1 MKIPYLKKKPEL
13 KSYHNVTWEDNY
25 SWIHQKNILEVLRDK
40 TKLDPEVK
48 NYLDEENS
56 YANYHLKDTENLQKK
71 LFDEIKGRIKLDDE
85 SLPYKDHTYEYW
97 SKTTAVGNYS
107 IKLRKKIDTDLVEEI
122 WNGDEEKKKL
132 ETEYFGVGDLE
143 VSNNDKY
150 LGYSLDIKGSEYYT
164 IFIRDIKT
172 NEIITK
178 EISETSGGITFSLD
192 DKYVFYSKLDQNHR
206 ARKIY
211 RHEIGN
217 FNGQDELI
225 FEEKSEAFTVS
236 IGLSSD
242 EKYYFINTSDH
253 NTSEQYYFGV
263 DEINIKPK
271 LIIKRE
277 KGIIYSVSSWDSKFF
292 NHTNKD
298 AEDFKIDVSDSL
310 EKQNWKTFIPPR
322 DEVLIGGCTFLKN
335 WIIRSET
342 SNALDKL
349 FVKNI
354 SSGVEE
360 ELIFSNETVYVPGIS
375 LIQKDR
381 DTDNV
386 YLGYSSPK
394 TPSRVYSYNLST
406 KTKKLVKE
414 QEIPSGHNPEDY
426 IVERVDYKSHDGR
439 LVPLTITRH
448 KKTKIDGSANL
459 LLYGYGSYGSSMS
472 PNFSSTRLSLIN
484 RDIIWAT
491 AHIRGGMEK
500 GMKWWKE
507 GKLINKKNTFEDYI
521 HAAKYLIDNNYS
533 SKGKIIG
540 MGGSAGGLLMG
551 AVVNQAP
558 ELFLGIIMAVPFV
571 DSLTTNLDHSLP
583 LTVGEF
589 DEFGNAKDIKEHFD
603 YIFSYAP
610 YNNIKKMDY
619 PHILITTSL
628 SANTLAVT
636 PEPHEN
642 TIFLLWSKLNGLNFS
657 TILSLA
663 INVRS
668 SVFINSEKGK
678 QNEFLIDPLL
688 KPFLGSATFPSN
700 LSILLASITLNSFSE
715 IFLSI
720 SCLSFTSFLFSLAL

>member
-48 NYLDEENS
+48 NYLDKENS
-56 YANYHLKDTENLQKK
+56 YADYHLKDTENLQKK

-97 SKTTAVGNYS
+97 SKTTAIGNYS

-150 LGYSLDIKGSEYYT
+150 LGYSLDTKGSEYYT

-172 NEIITK
+172 NKIITK
-178 EISETSGGITFSLD
+178 EITETSGGITFSLD
-192 DKYVFYSKLDQNHR
+192 DRYVFYSKLDQNHR

-217 FNGQDELI
+217 FNSQDELI

-253 NTSEQYYFGV
+253 NTSEQYYFSI
-263 DEINIKPK
+263 DEINTKPK
-271 LIIKRE
+271 LIMKRE
-277 KGIIYSVSSWDSKFF
+277 KGIIYSVSSWDNKFY

-310 EKQNWKTFIPPR
+310 EKQNWETFIPPR

-375 LIQKDR
+375 LTQKDR

-507 GKLINKKNTFEDYI
+507 GKLTNKKNTFEDYI

-628 SANTLAVT
+628 SDNRVLFD
-636 PEPHEN
+636 EPAKFTAKLREYKTDN
-642 TIFLLWSKLNGLNFS
+642 NLL
-657 TILSLA
+657 
-663 INVRS
+663 
-668 SVFINSEKGK
+668 
-678 QNEFLIDPLL
+678 LL
-688 KPFLGSATFPSN
+688 KTEMNAGHGGKSGRDGA
-700 LSILLASITLNSFSE
+700 IEE
-715 IFLSI
+715 IAIDYAF
-720 SCLSFTSFLFSLAL
+720 ALKIAEKI

>member
-48 NYLDEENS
+48 NYLDKENS
-56 YANYHLKDTENLQKK
+56 YADYHLKDTENLQKK
-71 LFDEIKGRIKLDDE
+71 LFDEIKARIKLDDE

-97 SKTTAVGNYS
+97 SKTTAIGNYS

-150 LGYSLDIKGSEYYT
+150 LGYSLDTKGSEYYT

-178 EISETSGGITFSLD
+178 EITETSGGITFSLD
-192 DKYVFYSKLDQNHR
+192 DRYVFYSKLDQNHR

-217 FNGQDELI
+217 FNNQDELI

-263 DEINIKPK
+263 DEINTKPK
-271 LIIKRE
+271 LIMKRE
-277 KGIIYSVSSWDSKFF
+277 KGIIYSVSSWDSKFY

-310 EKQNWKTFIPPR
+310 AKQNWKTFIPPR

-360 ELIFSNETVYVPGIS
+360 ELIFSNENVYVPGIS
-375 LIQKDR
+375 LTQRDR

-426 IVERVDYKSHDGR
+426 IVERVDCKSHDGR

-507 GKLINKKNTFEDYI
+507 GKLTNKKNTFEDYI

-628 SANTLAVT
+628 SDNRVLFD
-636 PEPHEN
+636 EPAKFTAKLRDYKTDN
-642 TIFLLWSKLNGLNFS
+642 NLL
-657 TILSLA
+657 
-663 INVRS
+663 
-668 SVFINSEKGK
+668 
-678 QNEFLIDPLL
+678 LL
-688 KPFLGSATFPSN
+688 KTEMNAGHGGKSGRDGA
-700 LSILLASITLNSFSE
+700 IEE
-715 IFLSI
+715 IAIDYAF
-720 SCLSFTSFLFSLAL
+720 ALKIAEKI

>member
-1 MKIPYLKKKPEL
+1 MKIPHLKKKLEL
-13 KSYHNVTWEDNY
+13 KSCHDVTWEDNY
-25 SWIHQKNILEVLRDK
+25 SWIHQQNILEVLKDK
-40 TKLDPEVK
+40 SKLNPEVK
-48 NYLDEENS
+48 KYLDEENS
-56 YANYHLKDTENLQKK
+56 YAEYHLKDTKSVQKK

-97 SKTTAVGNYS
+97 TKTTATGNYS
-107 IKLRKKIDTDLVEEI
+107 IKLRKKIDTDNVEEI

-132 ETEYFGVGDLE
+132 STEYFGIGDLE

-172 NEIITK
+172 KKIISK
-178 EISETSGGITFSLD
+178 EIPETSGGITFSLD
-192 DKYVFYSKLDQNHR
+192 DKYIFYSKLDENHR

-217 FNGQDELI
+217 LNDDDKLI

-253 NTSEQYYFGV
+253 NTSEQYYFNV
-263 DEINIKPK
+263 NEENPVPK
-271 LIIKRE
+271 LIIQRE
-277 KGIIYSVSSWDSKFF
+277 KGVLYSISSWNDKFY
-292 NHTNKD
+292 NHTNKN
-298 AEDFKIDVSDSL
+298 AEDFKINISDSL
-310 EKQNWKTFIPPR
+310 EIQSWKTFIESKN
-322 DEVLIGGCTFLKN
+322 EVLIGGCTFLKD

-342 SNALDKL
+342 SNALDKI
-349 FVKNI
+349 FIKNI
-354 SSGVEE
+354 SSGIEE
-360 ELIFSNETVYVPGIS
+360 ELIVSDEKVCVPGIS
-375 LIQKDR
+375 LTQRDR
-381 DTDNV
+381 NTDNV

-394 TPSRVYSYNLST
+394 TPSRVYLYNLST
-406 KTKKLVKE
+406 KSKKLVKE
-414 QEIPSGHNPEDY
+414 QEIPSGHNSDDY
-426 IVERVDYKSHDGR
+426 IVERIEYKSHDGR

-448 KKTKIDGSANL
+448 KKTKIDGTSNL

-472 PNFSSTRLSLIN
+472 PSFSSTRLSLID

-507 GKLINKKNTFEDYI
+507 GKLTNKKNTFKDYNF
-521 HAAKYLIDNNYS
+521 AAKYLIDHKYS

-589 DEFGNAKDIKEHFD
+589 DEFGNAKDNKEHFD

-628 SANTLAVT
+628 SDNRVLFD
-636 PEPHEN
+636 EPAKFTAKLRDHKTDN
-642 TIFLLWSKLNGLNFS
+642 NLL
-657 TILSLA
+657 
-663 INVRS
+663 
-668 SVFINSEKGK
+668 
-678 QNEFLIDPLL
+678 LL
-688 KPFLGSATFPSN
+688 KTEMNAGHGGKSGRDGA
-700 LSILLASITLNSFSE
+700 IEE
-715 IFLSI
+715 IAIDYAFALKI
-720 SCLSFTSFLFSLAL
+720 SKKI

>member
-1 MKIPYLKKKPEL
+1 MKVPYLKKKLEL
-13 KSYHNVTWEDNY
+13 KTCHNVEWEDNY
-25 SWIHQKNILEVLRDK
+25 SWIHQENILEVLRDK

-48 NYLDEENS
+48 KYLDEENL
-56 YANYHLKDTENLQKK
+56 YADHHLKDTKNLQKK
-71 LFDEIKGRIKLDDE
+71 LFNEIKGRIKLDDE

-97 SKTTAVGNYS
+97 TKTTATGNYS
-107 IKLRKKIDTDLVEEI
+107 IKLRKKIDSNKVEEI
-122 WNGDEEKKKL
+122 WNGDSEKEKL
-132 ETEYFGVGDLE
+132 KTEYFGVGDLE

-150 LGYSLDIKGSEYYT
+150 LGYSLDTKGSEYYS
-164 IFIRDIKT
+164 IFIRDIQTKK
-172 NEIITK
+172 IITK
-178 EISETSGGITFSLD
+178 EIKETSGSITFSLD
-192 DKYVFYSKLDQNHR
+192 DKYIFYSKLDANHR
-206 ARKIY
+206 ARKIF
-211 RHEIGN
+211 RHKIGN
-217 FNGQDELI
+217 FENEDELI
-225 FEEKSEAFTVS
+225 FEEKSEAFTVG

-253 NTSEQYYFGV
+253 NTSEQYYFEV
-263 DEINIKPK
+263 TEENPLPK

-277 KGIIYSVSSWDSKFF
+277 KGVIYSVSSWDNKFY

-310 EKQNWKTFIPPR
+310 KNQNWEIFVPPR
-322 DEVLIGGCTFLKN
+322 DEVLIGGCTFLKD

-354 SSGVEE
+354 SSGIEE
-360 ELIFSNETVYVPGIS
+360 ELTLSDENICVPGIS
-375 LIQKDR
+375 LTQKNR
-381 DTDNV
+381 DTDDV

-394 TPSRVYSYNLST
+394 SPSRVYLYNLSD
-406 KTKKLVKE
+406 KSKKLVKE
-414 QEIPSGHNPEDY
+414 QKIPSGHNSEDY
-426 IVERVDYKSHDGR
+426 IVERVEYKSHDDR

-448 KKTKIDGSANL
+448 KNTKIDGSANL

-472 PNFSSTRLSLIN
+472 PGFSSTRLSLIN
-484 RDIIWAT
+484 RNIIWAT

-507 GKLINKKNTFEDYI
+507 GKLTNKKNTFEDYI
-521 HAAKYLIDNNYS
+521 YAAKYLVENKYS

-558 ELFLGIIMAVPFV
+558 ELFLGIILAVPFV

-589 DEFGNAKDIKEHFD
+589 DEFGNAKDNKEHFD

-619 PHILITTSL
+619 PHMLITTSL
-628 SANTLAVT
+628 SDNRVLFD
-636 PEPHEN
+636 EPAKFTAKLREYKTDN
-642 TIFLLWSKLNGLNFS
+642 NLL
-657 TILSLA
+657 
-663 INVRS
+663 
-668 SVFINSEKGK
+668 
-678 QNEFLIDPLL
+678 LL
-688 KPFLGSATFPSN
+688 KTEMNAGHGGKSGRDGA
-700 LSILLASITLNSFSE
+700 IEE
-715 IFLSI
+715 IAIDYAF
-720 SCLSFTSFLFSLAL
+720 ALKIAKKI